1 MVTNT
6 GEVPNTAAADE
17 HDAVLLKIVTD
28 AGNVGRNLDSVGKAH
43 TGNFTEC
50 RVRLLGGSGL
60 NCGANAAL
68 LGGIRVGHDLTLGIE
83 ALKKRRGLG
92 LFVNG
97 LSTLTDELIKS
108 WHIISPFFKNSCFF
122 GENEAKHIATKTHH
136 TTNTEFIIKLGICQ

>member
-6 GEVPNTAAADE
+6 GEVLNTAAADE

-50 RVRLLGGSGL
+50 RVRLFGGSGF
-60 NCGANAAL
+60 NCSADTAL
-68 LGGIRVGHDLTLGIE
+68 LGRIRIGHNLTLGIE
-83 ALKKRRGLG
+83 ALEQRRGLG

-97 LSTLTDELIKS
+97 LSTRTDKLIKG
-108 WHIISPFFKNSCFF
+108 WHIISPFFKNSCFC